1 MGRMMINPGIQSVV
15 FDFDYTLADSSE
27 GIIESAN
34 YALRRLGLPA
44 ASDDKI
50 RRTIGM
56 SLQHTLTALA
66 GGEYAGHGDEFQRLF
81 IERADDVMHDS
92 TVMFEFVSSLVDAL
106 LSNGIR
112 LGIVSSKGRWRIE
125 KILRRDGLDVRF
137 AVIVGGEDVEVLKP
151 DPSGLLRAVT
161 MHWIRLKSA
170 ACMWETALR
179 MRRRRG
185 GQIYLLLPFYRGLRN
200 ARSLPNTS
208 RSWCWGVRRNCRL
221 HWESTQAIHKEGLAP
236 ARWRRKSANVNSR
249 IALTCVKLP
258 C

>member
-1 MGRMMINPGIQSVV
+1 MMISPGIQSVV

-56 SLQHTLTALA
+56 SLQHTQTALA

-161 MHWIRLKSA
+161 MLDTSIERCLYVGDSVTDA
-170 ACMWETALR
+170 ETA
-179 MRRRRG
+179 RRAD
-185 GQIYLLLPFYRGLRN
+185 LPFAAVLSGVTECEEFAEYQPVMVLGS
-200 ARSLPNTS
+200 AGELPAMLDAM
-208 RSWCWGVRRNCRL
+208 VD
-221 HWESTQAIHKEGLAP
+221 H
-236 ARWRRKSANVNSR
+236 
-249 IALTCVKLP
+249 
-258 C
+258 